1 MHAPCATMIARIC
14 LWACPDAAMR
24 RACNGSANACKTWSH
39 VAPPWH
45 RLRPQKEVLMRPSQ
59 ALETNR
65 EALRAIAARHR
76 VQNVRVFG
84 SALREDDTET
94 SDLDLLVDP
103 TPQTTLMDI
112 AAIQVEAERALGV
125 RVDV

>member
-1 MHAPCATMIARIC
+1 
-14 LWACPDAAMR
+14 
-24 RACNGSANACKTWSH
+24 
-39 VAPPWH
+39 
-45 RLRPQKEVLMRPSQ
+45 MRPSQ

-112 AAIQVEAERALGV
+112 AAIQVEAERVLGV
-125 RVDV
+125 RVDVLTPNSLPATFREQVVRDAVPV